1 MLNIIALI
9 AYISFFNIVYIGKL
23 DTVGTLGNRS
33 NLSTIG
39 NRSNLSNLSTRGN
52 MSNLSTLGD
61 LSNLST
67 LSDQSRAE
75 ITKEVPLLSNNKAIR
90 SKYCNFKCD
99 CFFSHSVK
107 NDNICVPIWIKPL
120 GL

>member
-9 AYISFFNIVYIGKL
+9 AYIYFFNIVYIGKL
-23 DTVGTLGNRS
+23 GNTSSLRS
-33 NLSTIG
+33 
-39 NRSNLSNLSTRGN
+39 
-52 MSNLSTLGD
+52 
-61 LSNLST
+61 
-67 LSDQSRAE
+67 AE

>member
-9 AYISFFNIVYIGKL
+9 AYIYFFNIVYIGKL
-23 DTVGTLGNRS
+23 GSTSSLRS
-33 NLSTIG
+33 L
-39 NRSNLSNLSTRGN
+39 RSLRS
-52 MSNLSTLGD
+52 
-61 LSNLST
+61 
-67 LSDQSRAE
+67 AE

-90 SKYCNFKCD
+90 SKYCNFKCN